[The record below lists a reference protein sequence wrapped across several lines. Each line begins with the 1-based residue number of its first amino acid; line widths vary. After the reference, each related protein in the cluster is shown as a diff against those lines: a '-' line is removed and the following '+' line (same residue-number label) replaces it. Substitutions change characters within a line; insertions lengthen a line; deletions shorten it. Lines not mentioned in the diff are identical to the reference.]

1 LLAGLDADVSRVS
14 ADVLALPIVASW
26 LAGLLAC
33 WLAGLLLTL
42 PQMQPRGRTWAHAT
56 KEDGRA
62 RLAWLDLVGVVGWL
76 VVMGSGVRWLW
87 CCVLLVGGVCLVL
100 VVCVCGGEPTNI
112 TQQFSSFLFA
122 T

>member
-1 LLAGLDADVSRVS
+1 MV
-14 ADVLALPIVASW
+14 
-26 LAGLLAC
+26 
-33 WLAGLLLTL
+33 
-42 PQMQPRGRTWAHAT
+42 
-56 KEDGRA
+56 
-62 RLAWLDLVGVVGWL
+62 DLVGWL

-112 TQQFSSFLFA
+112 TQQFLQFSCLPEA